1 MGGVTDAICLRVWL
15 GVFFVVYDILVF
27 DANMASE

>member
-1 MGGVTDAICLRVWL
+1 MGGLLTQYCLRVWL
-15 GVFFVVYDILVF
+15 VVFIVVYDILVF